1 MSTSGTGR
9 PYDLVVYGSYGYTG
23 KLVVRECLKRGLKVL
38 LSGRN
43 AASLEQQASETG
55 LPFLAVGIDDHSP
68 LVEMLGQAR
77 VVLHCAGPFMQTARQ
92 MSAACLAA
100 GTHYL
105 DITGEHQVFQD
116 LAGLNEQAVARGIVI
131 MPGTGFDVV
140 PTDCMAAYLKQQMP
154 DASGLLLAF
163 GMKPTGVSRGT
174 AKTALRS
181 IGSTT
186 LMRRGGKL
194 VSETEEGRVM
204 NIDFGPFTAP
214 ALRISWGDI
223 VTAWHSTRIPDIEVH
238 MAVNDRFLKRMRW
251 TMAFRWLL
259 KPAFVQRFL
268 SRQIDRRPAGPDE
281 RVLQQGRSYIYG
293 KVTSPT
299 GQAKEAWIEAGNGY
313 ALTAEMSVIIAQ
325 KLSHGTTLS
334 GYHTPSSAFGADL
347 ILEGSGVVRRG

>member
-1 MSTSGTGR
+1 MSAPGSGR

-23 KLVVRECLKRGLKVL
+23 KLVVQECLKRGLKVL

-43 AASLEQQASETG
+43 AAALQQQAAVTG
-55 LPFLAVGIDDHSP
+55 LPFRPVGIDDHSA
-68 LVEMLGQAR
+68 LVDMLGQAR
-77 VVLHCAGPFMQTARQ
+77 VVLHCAGPFIQTARQ

-100 GTHYL
+100 GTHYV
-105 DITGEHQVFQD
+105 DITGEHQVFQE
-116 LAGLNEQAVARGIVI
+116 LAGLHDQAVARGIVI

-154 DASGLLLAF
+154 DASSLRLAF

-181 IGSTT
+181 IGSAT

-194 VSETEEGRVM
+194 VADTVEGRVRE
-204 NIDFGPFTAP
+204 IDFGPFTAP

-223 VTAWHSTRIPDIEVH
+223 VTAWHSTGIPDIEVH

-251 TMAFRWLL
+251 TMALRWLL

-268 SRQIDRRPAGPDE
+268 SRQIDRRAPGPNE
-281 RVLQQGRSYIYG
+281 QVLREGRSYVYG
-293 KVTSPT
+293 RVTNPA
-299 GQAKEAWIEAGNGY
+299 GQAREAWLEAGNGY

-325 KLSHGTTLS
+325 KLSHETAVS

-347 ILEGSGVVRRG
+347 ILEGSGIVRTG